1 MSETQNLFV
10 NRFLLPRND
19 KNPLQSK
26 YIFEIMNLEI
36 EIKKNGPKQLFIT
49 GIGTEVGKTVCSA
62 VLTKYFNADY
72 WKPVQSGDLDYSDS
86 NKISEWTGENT
97 ICYPET
103 YRFQL
108 AASPHQSAKEE
119 GITIDLNEFKL
130 PHTPNNLIVEGA
142 GGLMV
147 PLNDNEFII
156 DLIEKLNIPAAL
168 VVRNYLGCINHTL
181 LSISALAQR
190 KIKLEYL
197 ILNGDFPQ
205 DTERVICKNMLSET
219 KVIRIPDVKNIT
231 KESIENIVKQ
241 LEKIDS

>member
-1 MSETQNLFV
+1 M
-10 NRFLLPRND
+10 D
-19 KNPLQSK
+19 
-26 YIFEIMNLEI
+26 LEI
-36 EIKKNGPKQLFIT
+36 ETKNIQQKQLFIT

-62 VLTKYFNADY
+62 VLTKYFKADY
-72 WKPVQSGDLDYSDS
+72 WKPVQSGDLDFSDS
-86 NKISEWTGENT
+86 MKIKNWVGEKT
-97 ICYPET
+97 VCYPET

-130 PHTPNNLIVEGA
+130 PETGNNLIVEGA

-156 DLIEKLNIPAAL
+156 DLIERLNIPVAL

-190 KIKLEYL
+190 KITLEYL

-205 DTERVICKNMLSET
+205 DTERIICKNIQQET
-219 KVIRIPDVKNIT
+219 KIIRVPDLENIT

-241 LEKIDS
+241 LEKIDSWIESN